1 MGPDWPHWTGV
12 VQHRSTAASALEADR
27 DRTSA
32 TKHPRSGPRMTQVR
46 QVRDEEA
53 VGSNPAT
60 PTQLRGHFR
69 SLGVA
74 DFAQWVT
81 N

>member
-1 MGPDWPHWTGV
+1 MRP
-12 VQHRSTAASALEADR
+12 SAATPNDR
-27 DRTSA
+27 A
-32 TKHPRSGPRMTQVR
+32 WHGKVR
-46 QVRDEEA
+46 AINVRDEEA